1 MKKETLEMMID
12 VTRRH
17 TMVLAEGLA
26 DDAERLAEKLARGQG
41 QMLFEGGLVTWA
53 DNIQRNLTKIQ
64 VLEDLLRRMEEE

>member
-1 MKKETLEMMID
+1 MRKETLEMMLD

-17 TMVLAEGLA
+17 ARVLAEGLA

-41 QMLFEGGLVTWA
+41 EMFEGGLVTIA

-64 VLEDLLRRMEEE
+64 MLEDLLRRMEGE